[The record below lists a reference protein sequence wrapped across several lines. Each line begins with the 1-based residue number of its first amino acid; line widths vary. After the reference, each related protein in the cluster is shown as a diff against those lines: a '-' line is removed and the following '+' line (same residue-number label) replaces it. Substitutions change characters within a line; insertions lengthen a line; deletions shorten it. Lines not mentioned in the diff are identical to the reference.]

1 MKAFYEQDNIT
12 IYHADCRD
20 VLLLVPYSYVVTDP
34 PYGQTSLTWDRWVD
48 GWLSLVSASS
58 MWCFGSLR
66 MFMDRAADFK
76 AAGWKL
82 SQDVIWE
89 KHNGSSFHADRFRRV
104 HEQPAHF
111 YRGEWASVYKTPV
124 CTMDAT
130 KRTVRRKGRPPHM
143 GEIDGYKMPYESE
156 DGGPRLMRSVIRE
169 RSCHGFAKHET
180 QKPVGIIAPLIDYA
194 VPKDGLVV
202 DPFCGSGA
210 VGKTCRFLGRRAV
223 LIDIREQCCE
233 VAANELRT
241 SLPLEVA

>member
-1 MKAFYEQDNIT
+1 VKAFYEQDNIT

-20 VLLLVPYSYVVTDP
+20 VLLLVPYGYVVTDP

-89 KHNGSSFHADRFRRV
+89 KHNGSSFHRDRFKRV

-111 YRGEWASVYKTPV
+111 YRGSWDRIFKMAVTTP
-124 CTMDAT
+124 DAT
-130 KRTVRRKGRPPHM
+130 ARTVRRKTRPPHT
-143 GEIDGYKMPYESE
+143 GHINASAYVSH

-194 VPKDGLVV
+194 VPKDALVV

-233 VAANELRT
+233 MAANELRST
-241 SLPLEVA
+241 LSLEIA